1 MLLEED
7 GGRLRALPPR
17 NDPWLSVIMLPVEFT
32 YFAWFPYT
40 FDLSNGLQTGV
51 DFELSFR
58 AVFGSFLF
66 SIPMLGLL
74 IFAACRRPDPKVLL
88 PFLL

>member
-1 MLLEED
+1 MLLEDD

-17 NDPWLSVIMLPVEFT
+17 NDPWLSVIMLPVEFN
-32 YFAWFPYT
+32 YLAWFPYT

-58 AVFGSFLF
+58 AVFGNFLL
-66 SIPMLGLL
+66 STPMLGLL
-74 IFAACRRPDPKVLL
+74 LPACRRPDPKVLL